1 VFGVVLSGRSADTMS
16 MSVKRGAV
24 LATAGP
30 IPGVFP
36 GLPVRRRA
44 VPADATAAEL
54 VRFPMRLGDVV
65 SVEHLE

>member
-1 VFGVVLSGRSADTMS
+1 VFEVVISARSADTMS
-16 MSVKRGAV
+16 VSVKRGAV

-44 VPADATAAEL
+44 VPAEATAAEL
-54 VRFPMRLGDVV
+54 VASAMRLGDLIF
-65 SVEHLE
+65 VEHLE